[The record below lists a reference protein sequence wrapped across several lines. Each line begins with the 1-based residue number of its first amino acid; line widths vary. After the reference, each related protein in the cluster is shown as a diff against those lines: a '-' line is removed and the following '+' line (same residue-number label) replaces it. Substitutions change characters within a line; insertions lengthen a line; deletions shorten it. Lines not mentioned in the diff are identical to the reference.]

1 MSRAL
6 DLALHLALLFAAP
19 PLLVGVIVKTKAWF
33 AGRRGPP
40 VLQPYYDLAKLL
52 RKGAVYSRT
61 TTLVFR
67 AGPIVAL
74 AATIVAG
81 LVAPLGRSPAPLEF
95 SGDLVLFA
103 YLLGLARFA
112 TVVAALDT
120 GSSFEGMGAS
130 REAAF
135 STLAEPTLFLSLV
148 VLALEAKSP
157 SLSAIAAAVTPGAW
171 GAMGPSLL
179 LVLFGL
185 FVVLLAENSRIPVDD
200 PATHLELTMIHEVMV
215 LDHGGPDF
223 AFILYGAAMKL
234 LVLGSL
240 LVLPFLPADRGP
252 VFNAAAFLVAVLG
265 LAALVGVIESGMA
278 RLRLVRVPLL
288 LLGAFVVSALAV
300 VMSLVAR
307 SA

>member
-1 MSRAL
+1 
-6 DLALHLALLFAAP
+6 
-19 PLLVGVIVKTKAWF
+19 LLVGVIVKTKAIF
-33 AGRRGPP
+33 AGRQGPP

-61 TTLVFR
+61 TTVVFR

-74 AATIVAG
+74 AATLVAG
-81 LVAPLGRSPAPLEF
+81 LIAPLGRDPAPLAF
-95 SGDLVLFA
+95 WGDLVLFA

-112 TVVAALDT
+112 TVLAALDT

-148 VLALEAKSP
+148 VFALTARSA
-157 SLSAIAAAVTPGAW
+157 SLSEISAAVTPGAW
-171 GAMGPSLL
+171 GAIGPSLMLVAFGL
-179 LVLFGL
+179 LV
-185 FVVLLAENSRIPVDD
+185 VTLAENSRIPVDD

-215 LDHGGPDF
+215 LDHGGPDL

-234 LVLGSL
+234 MVVGSL
-240 LVLPFLPADRGP
+240 LVLPFLPGDLGP
-252 VFNAAAFLVAVLG
+252 LANAATFLAAMLG
-265 LAALVGVIESGMA
+265 LAVVVGVIESVMA

-300 VMSLVAR
+300 VMSIVAR
-307 SA
+307 A